1 MSVFIVIV
9 KTYSLIQIVPND
21 VIQEGEIN
29 WGNVILFMEFIYIIY
44 ISLIFSIFIIIFFIH
59 QIPSCRYMLVSLY
72 LIMYVVQRT
81 RSCQI
86 NYHSRLVCYFLKHW
100 KMWKI
105 FQKYFLLFRWNIFEK
120 TVNCQYLSCPCYL
133 IYHPLSPVWR
143 EKVESFL
150 EGNLSTEA
158 AAKR

>member
-1 MSVFIVIV
+1 MMSF
-9 KTYSLIQIVPND
+9 KRGKLIWKMWYFLW
-21 VIQEGEIN
+21 IN
-29 WGNVILFMEFIYIIY
+29 LCTH
-44 ISLIFSIFIIIFFIH
+44 ISFIFSIFYSSDSIL
-59 QIPSCRYMLVSLY
+59 YMLVSLY

-100 KMWKI
+100 KMLQI